1 MIIKEVGNTSHTRDL
16 NKQETIMVVYIR
28 RNQDYRIWKGQSVVR
43 QNLTPEY
50 GWVLSEQRMKTLN
63 LGKSINEMMPDK
75 LN

>member
-1 MIIKEVGNTSHTRDL
+1 
-16 NKQETIMVVYIR
+16 MVVYIR

-43 QNLTPEY
+43 RDLTPIVRSNSTQWEN
-50 GWVLSEQRMKTLN
+50 RILN